1 MRIWFLFLC
10 FSLGAQE
17 KPVQLYKGM
26 GVYHHPIQTRNPEAQ
41 KFFDQGLVLLY
52 GFNRYEAFRSFQKAA
67 ELDPQAPMPY
77 FGMAAAQAPHINMDL
92 DGDVDLKKGCGYAR
106 EAVKRA
112 GGASKYEMDYAQAAA
127 AMCDG
132 EARYHAALRRLH
144 ETYPDDPDAAT
155 FYAESMMVPVRWR
168 WFTKL
173 NGEPA
178 GEMAKCIDLL
188 ERLLRRDPDH
198 PGANHFYVHAVE
210 MSKNPERAL
219 PSAQRLM
226 GGIAPN
232 AGHLVHMAG
241 HIYMRVGDYEV
252 VASSNE
258 RAIQVDEEYFHHSG
272 VHGGYMGYYAHN
284 LHFLTAARMMQGRFE
299 EALAAANKM
308 LHAMHPFV
316 TEAPQ
321 VADAFVVTPLLV
333 LARFH
338 KWDEVLQYAKPEGRI
353 PISQSLWHY
362 ARALA
367 SLAKGDRAAATKEQT
382 AFEKMRAAL
391 PADAI
396 FLNNKGSDILLLA
409 SEVLKAKMA
418 SSDSASLPHWTR
430 AVDVQDR
437 LVYDE
442 PPPWYFPVREGLGAA
457 QFRMGRYADAEKV
470 FRDELERTPRS
481 GRLLYGLHQ
490 AILKQGREADA
501 MWVKAE
507 FDRASRKALVPLRPE
522 GF

>member
-1 MRIWFLFLC
+1 MRMLLALMC
-10 FSLGAQE
+10 FSLNAQE

-26 GVYHHPIQTRNPEAQ
+26 GLYRHPIQTKSQEAQ
-41 KFFDQGLVLLY
+41 KFFDQGLILLY

-67 ELDPQAPMPY
+67 ELDPNAPMPY

-92 DGDVDLKKGCGYAR
+92 DGDVDLKKGCGFGK

-112 GGASKYEMDYAQAAA
+112 AGGSQYEMDYAQTAAA
-127 AMCDG
+127 LCDG
-132 EARYHAALRRLH
+132 EDRHRAALQKLH

-155 FYAESMMVPVRWR
+155 LYAESLMVPVRWR
-168 WFTKL
+168 WFTSL

-178 GEMAKCIDLL
+178 GEMAKCIALL
-188 ERLLRRDPDH
+188 EHLLQRDPDH

-210 MSKNPERAL
+210 MSRNPERAL

-241 HIYMRVGDYEV
+241 HIYMRIGDYEV

-272 VHGGYMGYYAHN
+272 VHGGYLGYYAHN
-284 LHFLTAARMMQGRFE
+284 LHFLTAARMMQGRFD

-308 LHAMHPFV
+308 VHAMHPFV
-316 TEAPQ
+316 AEAPQ
-321 VADAFVVTPLLV
+321 VADVFLITPVFVLS
-333 LARFH
+333 RFQ
-338 KWDEVLQYAKPEGRI
+338 KWDDILKFARPEGKI
-353 PISQSLWHY
+353 PITQSLWHY

-367 SLAKGDRAAATKEQT
+367 YQAKGDRNAAAREQA
-382 AFEKMRAAL
+382 AFEQQRAAV
-391 PADAI
+391 PAEAI
-396 FLNNKGSDILLLA
+396 FINNKGADLLQLA
-409 SEVLKAKMA
+409 SEVLKAKLA
-418 SSDSASLPHWTR
+418 PGDAAAIPHWTR
-430 AVDVQDR
+430 AVELQDR

-442 PPPWYFPVREGLGAA
+442 PPPWYFPVREGLGTTLL
-457 QFRMGRYADAEKV
+457 RMGRLAEAEKT
-470 FRDELERTPRS
+470 FREELQRTPRS

-490 AILKQGREADA
+490 AIVRQGREADA

-507 FDRASRKALVPLRPE
+507 FDRASRKSLVPLRPD
-522 GF
+522 GL